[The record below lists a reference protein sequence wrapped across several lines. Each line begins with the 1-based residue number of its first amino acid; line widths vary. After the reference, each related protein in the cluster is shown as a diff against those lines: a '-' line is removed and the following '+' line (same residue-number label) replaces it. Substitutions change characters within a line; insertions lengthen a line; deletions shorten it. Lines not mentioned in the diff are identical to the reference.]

1 MPAPEFGGRR
11 PDVPALALGL
21 LLAGF
26 VCALPAPAP
35 AADGE
40 TPRAIVTAITN
51 NALTVLAKSDL
62 SADEKRHQLETVV
75 YANVDFEVVARL
87 VLARNWARFSDP
99 QRAEFTRE
107 FKAHLSR
114 TYGRN
119 IDNYKNER
127 VEILSDRA
135 EARGDWTVRTRVRR
149 DSDTILVDYRLR
161 ATDGTWRIID
171 IIVEGVS
178 LVANFRSQFQEI
190 VAQDGPEQLLKM
202 LRDKNLLSEP
212 IAG

>member
-1 MPAPEFGGRR
+1 MPAREVGGRW
-11 PDVPALALGL
+11 PHAPARVLGL
-21 LLAGF
+21 LLAGLL
-26 VCALPAPAP
+26 CALPASSP

-51 NALTVLAKSDL
+51 NALAVLAKSDL
-62 SADEKRHQLETVV
+62 STDEKRRQLETVV
-75 YANVDFEVVARL
+75 YANVDFEVVSRL
-87 VLARNWARFSDP
+87 VLARNWTRFSEAE
-99 QRAEFTRE
+99 RAEFTRE

-135 EARGDWTVRTRVRR
+135 EARDDWTVRTRVQR
-149 DSDTILVDYRLR
+149 DSDAILVDYRLR

-190 VAQDGPEQLLKM
+190 VAQDGPAQLLKM
-202 LRDKNLLSEP
+202 LRDKNIVSQP

>member
-1 MPAPEFGGRR
+1 VSF
-11 PDVPALALGL
+11 
-21 LLAGF
+21 
-26 VCALPAPAP
+26 LPS
-35 AADGE
+35 
-40 TPRAIVTAITN
+40 V
-51 NALTVLAKSDL
+51 
-62 SADEKRHQLETVV
+62 
-75 YANVDFEVVARL
+75 
-87 VLARNWARFSDP
+87 
-99 QRAEFTRE
+99 TRE
-107 FKAHLSR
+107 FKAQLSR

-135 EARGDWTVRTRVRR
+135 EGRGDWTVRTRVRR